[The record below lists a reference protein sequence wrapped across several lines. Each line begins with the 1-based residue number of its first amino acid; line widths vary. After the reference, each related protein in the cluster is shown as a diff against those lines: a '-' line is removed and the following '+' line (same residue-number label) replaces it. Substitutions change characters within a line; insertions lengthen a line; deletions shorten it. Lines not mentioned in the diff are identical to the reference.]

1 MDTQDTTGQDNAV
14 VPTESSISGEPEVT
28 SESTT
33 VEGESGKEASAKREP
48 SSEGL
53 FDGMDGAT
61 LHKSY
66 KSLQGQYTKV
76 NEAIKKLERF
86 GGPDQISQ
94 WAEYLS
100 NNPRFAEWVQKEQS
114 SKVTGLNEDEMDE
127 TTRKAYETVRKIAD
141 NTADQKVQAILRNE
155 IAPIAEEFKKQL
167 LNTHFKSMDDKY
179 GKDWHELR
187 DTMSELSAD
196 LPARVQ
202 NRPTLDDIED
212 LYFKALRR
220 TGKFDAFAAGQY
232 QKKLTEKKA
241 RSTDKPSSAAPSAP
255 RQYKTIQE
263 AFADAKRQANM

>member
-1 MDTQDTTGQDNAV
+1 MDA
-14 VPTESSISGEPEVT
+14 P
-28 SESTT
+28 
-33 VEGESGKEASAKREP
+33 
-48 SSEGL
+48 
-53 FDGMDGAT
+53 T

-100 NNPRFAEWVQKEQS
+100 NNPRFAEWVQKEQAA
-114 SKVTGLNEDEMDE
+114 KVTGLDESEMDE
-127 TTRKAYETVRKIAD
+127 TTRKAYDTVKKIAD
-141 NTADQKVQAILRNE
+141 NTADQKVRAILESE
-155 IAPIAEEFKKQL
+155 IAPLAAAYKQQL
-167 LNTHFKSMDDKY
+167 LDTHFKAMDSKY

-202 NRPTLDDIED
+202 NKPTLDDIED
-212 LYFKALRR
+212 LYFKALRKS
-220 TGKFDAFAAGQY
+220 GKFDAFAANQY

-241 RSTDKPSSAAPSAP
+241 RSTDKPSSVAQSAP
-255 RQYKTIQE
+255 KQYKSIAE